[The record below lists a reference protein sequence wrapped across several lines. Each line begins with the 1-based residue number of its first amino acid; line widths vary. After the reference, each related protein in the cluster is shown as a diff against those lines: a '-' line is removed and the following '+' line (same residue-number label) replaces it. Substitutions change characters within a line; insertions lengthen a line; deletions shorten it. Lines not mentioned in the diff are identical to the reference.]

1 MSKKRKRRRRRKSSP
16 YFLRLTLPFLGR
28 NSESDAGVVKPG
40 QPGQRIFVGKME
52 KWRQDSLSPSDVDMH
67 QPICV
72 KPVNPTNGHGE
83 NFDPVSLLEPEN
95 LANLVEAV
103 KVKLIC

>member
-40 QPGQRIFVGKME
+40 QPGQRIFVGSCQNGGRIHFLRLMLICTN
-52 KWRQDSLSPSDVDMH
+52 Q
-67 QPICV
+67 CV

-95 LANLVEAV
+95 FANLVEAV